1 MKNRLWDL
9 VPIMALGIFVM
20 CIVLMVV
27 NVSYMSKM
35 NNTIETMWHEIV
47 FFQYRFQPVRLL
59 VKNYKQEILHL
70 KVWGHQLYILV
81 RMQDL

>member
-9 VPIMALGIFVM
+9 VPIIALIIFAM

-47 FFQYRFQPVRLL
+47 Q
-59 VKNYKQEILHL
+59 VKETNIS
-70 KVWGHQLYILV
+70 LYQFIEEHGDDITG
-81 RMQDL
+81 R

>member
-1 MKNRLWDL
+1 MKKQMKNRLWDL

-47 FFQYRFQPVRLL
+47 QVKETNISLFQFIEEHGDDIKGR
-59 VKNYKQEILHL
+59 
-70 KVWGHQLYILV
+70 
-81 RMQDL
+81 